1 MEKTTTIA
9 IILTLLTAVFLLVSL
24 RMQYS
29 DEMTITIPNMALQAV
44 ITESSKEVRAFSNR
58 LATGSTAITTS
69 GAKSQST
76 GSTAITT
83 SGVKSQSTLRKIA
96 APSQDWIRSNI
107 ATLCQSN
114 SLRFCNLTGKKHFS
128 QPSQ

>member
-69 GAKSQST
+69 G
-76 GSTAITT
+76 
-83 SGVKSQSTLRKIA
+83 VKSQSTVRKIA